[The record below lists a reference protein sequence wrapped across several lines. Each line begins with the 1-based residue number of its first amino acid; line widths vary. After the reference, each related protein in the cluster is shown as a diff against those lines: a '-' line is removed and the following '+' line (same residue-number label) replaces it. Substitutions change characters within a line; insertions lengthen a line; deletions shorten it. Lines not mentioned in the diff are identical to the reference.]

1 MTSEWSPQT
10 FSGADS
16 ALLATTITTGSLMAD
31 ATYNT
36 SCISSSPCPAV
47 AVKVLAPT
55 ADAPRQ
61 ALMAECSDSTGTY
74 SAFSSPLATS
84 SASDSTICVWGVIG
98 YAAPAAA
105 SASPTACAPA
115 TDPSIPTSLVF
126 SATYTST
133 MLMACEDQTGGD

>member
-74 SAFSSPLATS
+74 SASSSPSATS
-84 SASDSTICVWGVIG
+84 SASPSTISLCGVMG
-98 YAAPAAA
+98 YAAMTSA
-105 SASPTACAPA
+105 SASFTACATA
-115 TDPSIPTSLVF
+115 TEPSMP
-126 SATYTST
+126 
-133 MLMACEDQTGGD
+133 